1 MDNYWGVWRMVKNK
15 SSWKLLSYWIIFY
28 GVLLLL
34 LCIFRNALEVD
45 SKCMFVLIF
54 VIIFFKFSV
63 YFWWMMLFLIRNRKM
78 SLFDFFVIVGWLFEL
93 GDFPGYVCL
102 FCQILKLSY
111 VSLKNNFLGFV
122 FVCTEKFSFWLF
134 FRVDNILSFVD
145 EMLLRGPLGFP
156 GWDLFAI

>member
-1 MDNYWGVWRMVKNK
+1 
-15 SSWKLLSYWIIFY
+15 
-28 GVLLLL
+28 
-34 LCIFRNALEVD
+34 
-45 SKCMFVLIF
+45 MFVLMF

-122 FVCTEKFSFWLF
+122 FVCTEKFSF
-134 FRVDNILSFVD
+134 
-145 EMLLRGPLGFP
+145 
-156 GWDLFAI
+156 